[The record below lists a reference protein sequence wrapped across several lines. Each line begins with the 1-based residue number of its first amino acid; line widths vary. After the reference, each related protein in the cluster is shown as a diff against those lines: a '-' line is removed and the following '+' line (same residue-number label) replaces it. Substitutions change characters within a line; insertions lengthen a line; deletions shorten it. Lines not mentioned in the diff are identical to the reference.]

1 MAAGATAEQDAGQGV
16 GAAAEWRV
24 NVPDAGEHDNVKGVG
39 WRRACCCAPLPWCWL
54 FSWMAA
60 PRDRVAGF
68 GKMVWKVGADDPR
81 RVVHGLKVA
90 LALALCSVFYY
101 VHPLYDFTGGNAM
114 WAVLTVVVVF
124 EYTVGACLYKGLN
137 RAMATVAGGS
147 LALGVHWA
155 ASQSGKE
162 LQPYVLTGSMFV
174 MAAVATFSRFI
185 PTMKAK
191 FDYGVTV
198 FILTYCLVS
207 VSGYRVDEV
216 VYMAQQ
222 RLTTIAIGAFM
233 CFAVCTFIFPVWAG
247 QELHLLVAR
256 NMDKLAA
263 AAEGC
268 VEDYFSDVDG
278 AATTGEKPARR
289 TLSEKSSRYKFVLN
303 AKANEDSLANLAK
316 WEPGHGKFGFRH
328 PYGQYQKVGAAMRC
342 CAYCIDALAA
352 CVGSEAQTP
361 PHVKK
366 HLAGT
371 CLALSRHLA
380 AVLPEASGSVT
391 SMTRSDRLGLVVAD
405 MNAAA
410 QELRDELRCL
420 AAVLEGGEDESPET
434 EHEQNAETPPLIEA
448 LPLFSAAS
456 LLLEVCARAEGV
468 IGAVETLATT
478 ARFKKADHDEKAAL
492 DTEASVPVS
501 TSNTVD
507 ANVPQEIHVKVA
519 GEKETA
525 QKAKASSSNA
535 PRNQVGELIK
545 VLMRRQS
552 SKKWARGDTK
562 VSPKPPLDLAVT
574 VPSPRN
580 RAMELAGHGPVGP
593 SPRNRPVE
601 LAGQAT
607 AMPSPRIRAV
617 ELSGHAPVVPSPR
630 NRSMDFANHG
640 PVVPSPRNRS
650 MDFAA
655 HAPGQRSRSILGMA

>member
-1 MAAGATAEQDAGQGV
+1 MAAGATAEQEAGNGGG
-16 GAAAEWRV
+16 GAGAEWRV
-24 NVPDAGEHDNVKGVG
+24 DVPVTGEHDHVKGG
-39 WRRACCCAPLPWCWL
+39 RSWSWL
-54 FSWMAA
+54 LSWMAA
-60 PRDRVAGF
+60 PRDRVARF
-68 GKMVWKVGADDPR
+68 GRMVWKVGADDPR

-137 RAMATVAGGS
+137 RAMATVAGGA
-147 LALGVHWA
+147 LALGAHWV

-162 LQPYVLTGSMFV
+162 FQPYVLTGSMFI

-207 VSGYRVDEV
+207 VSGYRADEV
-216 VYMAQQ
+216 VFMAQQ
-222 RLTTIAIGAFM
+222 RLTTIAIGAFI
-233 CFAVCTFIFPVWAG
+233 CFAVCTFVFPVWAG
-247 QELHLLVAR
+247 QELHVLVAR

-268 VEDYFSDVDG
+268 VEDYFSDPAAVD
-278 AATTGEKPARR
+278 AAAGEKPARR
-289 TLSEKSSRYKFVLN
+289 ALSAKSNGYKQVLN
-303 AKANEDSLANLAK
+303 AKASEDSLANLAK

-361 PHVKK
+361 AHVKK

-380 AVLPEASGSVT
+380 TVLREASGSVT

-405 MNAAA
+405 MNATA
-410 QELRDELRCL
+410 QELRDKLRCL
-420 AAVLEGGEDESPET
+420 ATVLEEGEDESPEAG
-434 EHEQNAETPPLIEA
+434 HEQNAVTELAPPPLIEA

-456 LLLEVCARAEGV
+456 MLLEVCARAELV

-492 DTEASVPVS
+492 DTEAPVPASS
-501 TSNTVD
+501 TSNPVD
-507 ANVPQEIHVKVA
+507 AHVPQETHVKVA
-519 GEKETA
+519 GHQEKMETA
-525 QKAKASSSNA
+525 QKASTSSGKA
-535 PRNQVGELIK
+535 PRDQVGELIK
-545 VLMRRQS
+545 VLMRRGS
-552 SKKWARGDTK
+552 TKKWARGDTK
-562 VSPKPPLDLAVT
+562 VSPKPPQDFTVS

-580 RAMELAGHGPVGP
+580 RAMELAGHGPVVP
-593 SPRNRPVE
+593 SPRNRPAE
-601 LAGQAT
+601 LAGHAPGVPT
-607 AMPSPRIRAV
+607 PRNRVAEVGGHAPVAPSPRNRSMDLA
-617 ELSGHAPVVPSPR
+617 SHGAVVPSPR
-630 NRSMDFANHG
+630 NRSMDFATHA
-640 PVVPSPRNRS
+640 PSPRNRS
-650 MDFAA
+650 
-655 HAPGQRSRSILGMA
+655 ILGMA

>member
-1 MAAGATAEQDAGQGV
+1 MAAGATAEQEAGHG
-16 GAAAEWRV
+16 GGGDGSAEWRV
-24 NVPDAGEHDNVKGVG
+24 DVPAAGEHGSVKGG
-39 WRRACCCAPLPWCWL
+39 RSWSWL
-54 FSWMAA
+54 FLWMAA
-60 PRDRVAGF
+60 PRDRVVGF
-68 GKMVWKVGADDPR
+68 GRMVWKVGADDPR

-137 RAMATVAGGS
+137 RAMATVAGGA
-147 LALGVHWA
+147 LALGVHWV

-162 LQPYVLTGSMFV
+162 FQPYVLTGSMFI

-207 VSGYRVDEV
+207 VSGYRADEV

-222 RLTTIAIGAFM
+222 RLTTIAIGAFI
-233 CFAVCTFIFPVWAG
+233 CFAVCTFVFPVWAG
-247 QELHLLVAR
+247 QELHVLVAR

-263 AAEGC
+263 SAEGC
-268 VEDYFSDVDG
+268 VEDYFSD
-278 AATTGEKPARR
+278 ATAGEKPARR
-289 TLSEKSSRYKFVLN
+289 ALSAKSQGYKQVLN
-303 AKANEDSLANLAK
+303 AKASEDSLANLAK

-352 CVGSEAQTP
+352 SVGSEAQTP
-361 PHVKK
+361 ADIKK
-366 HLAGT
+366 HLAGS

-380 AVLPEASGSVT
+380 TVLREASGSVT

-405 MNAAA
+405 MNGTA
-410 QELRDELRCL
+410 QELRDKLRCL
-420 AAVLEGGEDESPET
+420 ATVLEQGEDETPEA
-434 EHEQNAETPPLIEA
+434 EHELNAVTELATPPLIEA

-456 LLLEVCARAEGV
+456 MLLEVCARAELV

-492 DTEASVPVS
+492 DTEAPVPAAS
-501 TSNTVD
+501 TSNPVD
-507 ANVPQEIHVKVA
+507 AHVSQEIHVKLA
-519 GEKETA
+519 GHQERTETA
-525 QKAKASSSNA
+525 HKA
-535 PRNQVGELIK
+535 PRDQVGELIK
-545 VLMRRQS
+545 VLMRRGS
-552 SKKWARGDTK
+552 TKKWARGDTK
-562 VSPKPPLDLAVT
+562 VSPKPPQDFTVA

-580 RAMELAGHGPVGP
+580 RAMELAGHGPVVP
-593 SPRNRPVE
+593 SPRNRPAE
-601 LAGQAT
+601 LAGHAPAVPT
-607 AMPSPRIRAV
+607 PRNRVVELGGHAPVAPSPRNLA
-617 ELSGHAPVVPSPR
+617 SHGGVVPSPR
-630 NRSMDFANHG
+630 NRSTDFAAHA
-640 PVVPSPRNRS
+640 PSPRNRS
-650 MDFAA
+650 
-655 HAPGQRSRSILGMA
+655 ILGMA

>member
-1 MAAGATAEQDAGQGV
+1 MLLH
-16 GAAAEWRV
+16 
-24 NVPDAGEHDNVKGVG
+24 PSSKS
-39 WRRACCCAPLPWCWL
+39 WL
-54 FSWMAA
+54 LSWMAA

-68 GKMVWKVGADDPR
+68 GRMVWKVGADDPR

-137 RAMATVAGGS
+137 RAMATVAGGA
-147 LALGVHWA
+147 LALGAHWV

-162 LQPYVLTGSMFV
+162 FQPYVLTGSMFI

-207 VSGYRVDEV
+207 VSGYRADEV
-216 VYMAQQ
+216 VFMAQQ
-222 RLTTIAIGAFM
+222 RLTTIAIGAFI
-233 CFAVCTFIFPVWAG
+233 CFAVCTFVFPVWAG
-247 QELHLLVAR
+247 QELHVLVAR
-256 NMDKLAA
+256 NMDKIAA

-268 VEDYFSDVDG
+268 VEDYFCDPD
-278 AATTGEKPARR
+278 ADAGEKPARR
-289 TLSEKSSRYKFVLN
+289 ALSAKSNGYKQVLN
-303 AKANEDSLANLAK
+303 AKASEDSLANLAK

-361 PHVKK
+361 AHVKK

-371 CLALSRHLA
+371 CLALGRHLA
-380 AVLPEASGSVT
+380 TVLREASGSVT

-405 MNAAA
+405 MNATA
-410 QELRDELRCL
+410 QELRDKLRCL
-420 AAVLEGGEDESPET
+420 ATVLEEGEDEISEA
-434 EHEQNAETPPLIEA
+434 EHEQNAVTELPTPPLIEA

-456 LLLEVCARAEGV
+456 MLLEVCARAELV

-492 DTEASVPVS
+492 DTEASVPAISMSNPIDAHVS
-501 TSNTVD
+501 
-507 ANVPQEIHVKVA
+507 QEIHVKVA
-519 GEKETA
+519 GDQEKTETA
-525 QKAKASSSNA
+525 QKASTSSGKA
-535 PRNQVGELIK
+535 PRDQVGELIK
-545 VLMRRQS
+545 VLMRRGS
-552 SKKWARGDTK
+552 TKKWARGDTK
-562 VSPKPPLDLAVT
+562 VSPKPPQDFT
-574 VPSPRN
+574 VSVPCPRN
-580 RAMELAGHGPVGP
+580 RAMELAGHGPVAP
-593 SPRNRPVE
+593 SPRNRPAE
-601 LAGQAT
+601 LAGHAL
-607 AMPSPRIRAV
+607 AAPSPRNRSVDLA
-617 ELSGHAPVVPSPR
+617 SHGGVVPSPR
-630 NRSMDFANHG
+630 NRSMDFATHA
-640 PVVPSPRNRS
+640 PSPRNRS
-650 MDFAA
+650 
-655 HAPGQRSRSILGMA
+655 ILGMA

>member
-1 MAAGATAEQDAGQGV
+1 MAAGAAPEQQDAGHG
-16 GAAAEWRV
+16 GGAAEWRV
-24 NVPDAGEHDNVKGVG
+24 NVPDADEHDNVKGG
-39 WRRACCCAPLPWCWL
+39 TWRRSCCSPPSWSWL

-68 GKMVWKVGADDPR
+68 GRMVWKVGADDPR

-90 LALALCSVFYY
+90 LALTLCSVFYY

-137 RAMATVAGGS
+137 RAMATVVGGS

-155 ASQSGKE
+155 ASRSGKE
-162 LQPYVLTGSMFV
+162 LQPYVLTGSMFL
-174 MAAVATFSRFI
+174 MTSVATFSRFI

-207 VSGYRVDEV
+207 VSGYRADEI
-216 VYMAQQ
+216 VYLAQQ
-222 RLTTIAIGAFM
+222 RLTTVAIGAFI
-233 CFAVCTFIFPVWAG
+233 CFAVCAFVFPVWAG

-268 VEDYFSDVDG
+268 VEDYFSDPAD
-278 AATTGEKPARR
+278 AAAGARR
-289 TLSEKSSRYKFVLN
+289 ALSEKSGWYKLVLN
-303 AKANEDSLANLAK
+303 AKANEDSLANLAR

-342 CAYCIDALAA
+342 CAYCVDALAA
-352 CVGSEAQTP
+352 CVGSESQTP

-380 AVLPEASGSVT
+380 AVLREASGSVT
-391 SMTRSDRLGLVVAD
+391 SMTRSGRLGLVVAD

-410 QELRDELRCL
+410 QDLRDELRCL
-420 AAVLEGGEDESPET
+420 AAVLEEGLEDESSEAQ
-434 EHEQNAETPPLIEA
+434 HELINAATPPLIEA

-468 IGAVETLATT
+468 VGAVETLATT

-492 DTEASVPVS
+492 DTEASVPVC
-501 TSNTVD
+501 TNNPVD
-507 ANVPQEIHVKVA
+507 ANVSQEIHVKIA
-519 GEKETA
+519 GEQEKMETGH
-525 QKAKASSSNA
+525 KATVSSGNA
-535 PRNQVGELIK
+535 PRDQVGELIK
-545 VLMRRQS
+545 VLMRRRS
-552 SKKWARGDTK
+552 SKKWSRADTK

-580 RAMELAGHGPVGP
+580 RAMELAGHGPVGS

-601 LAGQAT
+601 LAGHPT
-607 AMPSPRIRAV
+607 AMPSPRNRAV
-617 ELSGHAPVVPSPR
+617 EHPGHAPAVPSPR
-630 NRSMDFANHG
+630 IRSMDFASHG
-640 PVVPSPRNRS
+640 PAVPSPRNRS